1 MSVLMATS
9 IVSAASG
16 RGRVDLHHDDL
27 RFAQVSVEEARAWAL
42 NILEAAEAA
51 ETDAILMAFFNEEF
65 NVPRQQ
71 AAVIMN
77 TFRAR
82 RDKERSL

>member
-1 MSVLMATS
+1 MATS
-9 IVSAASG
+9 IVSARTG
-16 RGRVDLHHDDL
+16 RGRVELHHDDL

-51 ETDAILMAFFNEEF
+51 ESDALLTAFFKEEFDVPANDATRILM
-65 NVPRQQ
+65 
-71 AAVIMN
+71 

-82 RDKERSL
+82 RDKERSV